1 MSINSMPLD
10 RWNTGI
16 VALAS
21 FITLPLLV
29 LFGSWAQPD
38 WSIWAHLLDTVLADY
53 VINSIIL
60 AAGVGVG
67 TFLLGTSCAW
77 FVVRYRFP
85 FRNIIQWALLL
96 PLAIPGYIIA
106 YTYTGILDFSG
117 PVQTLIRDLSGLR
130 YGQYWFPE
138 LQSLSGAIVMLAL
151 VLFPYVYLMAMTAFK
166 AQSSSLYYAAKS
178 MGLNKRQYFLRIA
191 LPMARPALLTGAA
204 LTMMEA
210 FADYG
215 TVQYFGVPTFTTG
228 IFRVWFGMNSP
239 LTAAQLSS
247 CLCLFVLGLL
257 LLEQYSRRKQR
268 FYQLGQKSTRLEPQT
283 VSGGKG
289 ILMSL
294 LVATPFLLGFLIPV
308 LQLIQWS
315 WLTWSYM
322 LNADFLQLLK
332 NSFVLAAVA
341 ALVVVFCALFV
352 SYGKRLNPSRWM
364 TTSTQLAGMGY
375 AIPGTV
381 VAIGVML
388 PFAWVDKR
396 LNDWLLV
403 AFNSE
408 PGLIFSGTMFVLIFA
423 YTVRFLTV
431 AKHSID
437 AGLERIK
444 PSMDEAARNMGNSPG
459 QVLKRVHVPLLG
471 SSVLSA
477 LLLVFVDVMK
487 ELPATLILRPFN
499 FNTLA
504 VRTYEL
510 ASDERLADAAL
521 PAMSIVIMGLVPVI
535 LLAWGIDK
543 QKVG

>member
-1 MSINSMPLD
+1 MPLD

-38 WSIWAHLLDTVLADY
+38 WSIWSHLLDTVLADY

-60 AAGVGVG
+60 AAGVGLG
-67 TFLLGTSCAW
+67 TLLLGTLCAW
-77 FVVRYRFP
+77 CVVRYRFP

-138 LQSLSGAIVMLAL
+138 LQSLFGAIVMLVL

-178 MGLNKRQYFLRIA
+178 MGLNKRQYFFRIA

-239 LTAAQLSS
+239 LAAAQLASG
-247 CLCLFVLGLL
+247 LCLFVLGLL

-268 FYQLGQKSTRLEPQT
+268 FYQPGQKSAELEPQK

-352 SYGKRLNPSRWM
+352 SYGKRLNPNRWM

-381 VAIGVML
+381 IAIGVMI
-388 PFAWVDKR
+388 PFAWFDKS
-396 LNDWLLV
+396 LNGWLLV
-403 AFNSE
+403 AFNYE
-408 PGLIFSGTMFVLIFA
+408 PGLIFSGTLFVLIFA

-431 AKHSID
+431 AKHNID

-521 PAMSIVIMGLVPVI
+521 PAMSIVIMGLIPVI